1 MVKNCNGT
9 LIQKYVTIKETK
21 SVLNKSGEY
30 ELVTYMI
37 NKEIEPICEGCK
49 RTQCKDYNASGKEEV
64 NLPTT

>member
-1 MVKNCNGT
+1 M
-9 LIQKYVTIKETK
+9 IPRHEKYTQTQSVFNK
-21 SVLNKSGEY
+21 SSGEY